1 MKSEWGVSL
10 VELVV
15 VIIIIVLIATFAVL
29 NGRDTLDKTDAL
41 EVYAEMNAVKESVN
55 SVMAKQNMEDD
66 FALEAGKYYD
76 MEFAPV
82 PEYTASEV
90 YGTNVLNHQAD
101 WYIILGKEETQEDA
115 IARYNDSEVRTYL
128 GLDAINH
135 TYIVNYT
142 TGEVEL
148 YRPTTILNT
157 TVRTYD
163 EVRAL
168 VSNS

>member
-41 EVYAEMNAVKESVN
+41 EVYAEMNAMKESVN
-55 SVMAKQNMEDD
+55 SVMAKQNMEDG
-66 FALEAGKYYD
+66 FVLEAGKYYD
-76 MEFAPV
+76 KKLL
-82 PEYTASEV
+82 ASSDYSPSEM
-90 YGTNVLNHQAD
+90 YGKNVTDHELD
-101 WYIILGKEETQEDA
+101 WYLIYGKEASD
-115 IARYNDSEVRTYL
+115 YDSSTVHTYL
-128 GLDAINH
+128 GLDSINH

-148 YRPTTILNT
+148 LKPITILNT

>member
-41 EVYAEMNAVKESVN
+41 EVYAEMDAMKSSVN
-55 SVMAKQNMEDD
+55 SVMAKQSLDDD
-66 FALEAGKYYD
+66 FLLEAQKYYD
-76 MEFAPV
+76 EMFVPAPG
-82 PEYTASEV
+82 YATT
-90 YGTNVLNHQAD
+90 YGKNVTEHLND
-101 WYIILGKEETQEDA
+101 WFIVLGKEESGYDA
-115 IARYNDSEVRTYL
+115 SEVRNYL

-148 YRPTTILNT
+148 YRPVTILNT

-163 EVRAL
+163 EIRAL

>member
-76 MEFAPV
+76 REFCPV

-90 YGTNVLNHQAD
+90 YGTNVLNHRTD
-101 WYIILGKEETQEDA
+101 WYIILGKDEAD
-115 IARYNDSEVRTYL
+115 YDSSEVRTYL
-128 GLDAINH
+128 GLDAVNH

-148 YRPTTILNT
+148 YAPTTILNT